1 LAFDSKGEGEVA
13 VESSPIAR
21 LSSAALGL
29 GGIAGA
35 AFVIIS
41 RGEVMGA
48 MAMLSQRWLVAHN
61 LHFISAALLL
71 FGVVGLYQVH
81 ASRMDVGGHF
91 AFVLALL
98 GTGLFLAGG
107 VVTAA
112 ILPFIAGSAPNV
124 VGPNGPLFHPLIPV
138 LPVSLGLFSLGWFLL
153 AIVVA
158 RGGVYPAWTG
168 WTLAAG
174 VAIQAIPPRP
184 FGPVPWIVTDI
195 GWIIMAIGFVG
206 ISVHGWRA
214 ATSARAIGAEPGLAS
229 GD

>member
-1 LAFDSKGEGEVA
+1 MEG
-13 VESSPIAR
+13 SPIAR
-21 LSSAALGL
+21 LSAGALAL

-35 AFVIIS
+35 AFVIVS

-48 MAMLSQRWLVAHN
+48 SAMLSQRWLIAHN

-71 FGVVGLYQVH
+71 FGVVGLYQAH
-81 ASRMDVGGHF
+81 SSRMDVGGHF
-91 AFVLALL
+91 AFVLALF

-112 ILPFIAGSAPNV
+112 ILPFIAGSAPSV
-124 VGPNGPLFHPLIPV
+124 VAPNGPLFHPLIPV

-153 AIVVA
+153 AIKIA
-158 RGGVYPAWTG
+158 RGGVYPAWAG

-195 GWIIMAIGFVG
+195 GWTVIAIGFVG
-206 ISVHGWRA
+206 IGMHGWRA
-214 ATSARAIGAEPGLAS
+214 AAPAHAIRAEPGLAS

>member
-1 LAFDSKGEGEVA
+1 

-35 AFVIIS
+35 GFVIVS

-48 MAMLSQRWLVAHN
+48 MAMISQRWLVAHN

-71 FGVVGLYQVH
+71 FGVVGLYQAYSYRLSVF
-81 ASRMDVGGHF
+81 GHF
-91 AFVLALL
+91 AFVMALL

-107 VVTAA
+107 VITAA
-112 ILPFIAGSAPNV
+112 VLPFIAGAAPNV
-124 VGPNGPLFHPLIPV
+124 VSSTGPLFHPLLPV

-153 AIVVA
+153 GIVIA
-158 RGGVYPAWTG
+158 RGGISPSWAG
-168 WTLAAG
+168 WTLAVG
-174 VAIQAIPPRP
+174 VAIQAIPPHP
-184 FGPVPWIVTDI
+184 FGPVPWIMTDI
-195 GWIIMAIGFVG
+195 GWVVMAIGLVG
-206 ISVHGWRA
+206 IGVRGWQVA
-214 ATSARAIGAEPGLAS
+214 SPARAIHAEPGLAS

>member
-1 LAFDSKGEGEVA
+1 M
-13 VESSPIAR
+13 ESSPIAR

-48 MAMLSQRWLVAHN
+48 LAMISQRWLIAHN
-61 LHFISAALLL
+61 LHFVSAALLL
-71 FGVVGLYQVH
+71 FGVVGLYQAYSIGLSVF
-81 ASRMDVGGHF
+81 GHF
-91 AFVLALL
+91 AFVMAVL

-107 VVTAA
+107 VITAA
-112 ILPFIAGSAPNV
+112 VLPLIAGSAPNV
-124 VGPNGPLFHPLIPV
+124 VAPTGPLFHPLLPV

-153 AIVVA
+153 GIVIA
-158 RGGVYPAWTG
+158 RAGISPSWTG

-184 FGPVPWIVTDI
+184 FGPVPWIMTDI
-195 GWIIMAIGFVG
+195 GWVVMAVGLVG
-206 ISVHGWRA
+206 IAVHGWQ
-214 ATSARAIGAEPGLAS
+214 SALPSRAIQGEPGLAS